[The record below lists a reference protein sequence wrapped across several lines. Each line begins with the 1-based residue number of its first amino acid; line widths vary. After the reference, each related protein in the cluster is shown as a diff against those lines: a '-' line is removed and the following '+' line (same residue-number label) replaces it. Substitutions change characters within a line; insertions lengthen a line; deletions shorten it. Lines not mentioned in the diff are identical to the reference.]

1 MPSGPLDAELVRRLP
16 KVSLHDHLDGSVRAG
31 TLIEL
36 AAASG
41 YQELPTTEPADLA
54 DWFRRGADR
63 GSLPLYLEGFRH
75 TIALLQDA
83 AALERVAFEY
93 AEDLAQDGVV
103 YAEVRFAPHF
113 HTAGGLGLDAV
124 LDAVLRGLRRGEA
137 EHGLT
142 VRVLVCAL
150 RNEPAEQS
158 HRLSELATAWMDRGV
173 CGFDLAGEESGHPA
187 KHHLQAFHRIQ
198 RANGS
203 ITVHAGEGFG
213 PESIWQ
219 ALQFCG
225 AHRIGH
231 GTRLAEDMTIH
242 EGRVLKL
249 GSLARYVLDHRIPLE
264 MCLSSNVH
272 TGTVPSLEEHPFPH
286 FLRAGFRVT
295 LNTDNRLMSGVTLT
309 DEYLLAH
316 RAFGL
321 TLTELERVTANAINA
336 AFHPYWERRRILHA
350 RIEPGFAA
358 ARAEALA
365 AGLDPGPPLG
375 SEDA

>member
-173 CGFDLAGEESGHPA
+173 CGFDLAGEESG
-187 KHHLQAFHRIQ
+187 
-198 RANGS
+198 
-203 ITVHAGEGFG
+203 
-213 PESIWQ
+213 
-219 ALQFCG
+219 
-225 AHRIGH
+225 
-231 GTRLAEDMTIH
+231 
-242 EGRVLKL
+242 
-249 GSLARYVLDHRIPLE
+249 
-264 MCLSSNVH
+264 
-272 TGTVPSLEEHPFPH
+272 
-286 FLRAGFRVT
+286 
-295 LNTDNRLMSGVTLT
+295 
-309 DEYLLAH
+309 
-316 RAFGL
+316 
-321 TLTELERVTANAINA
+321 
-336 AFHPYWERRRILHA
+336 
-350 RIEPGFAA
+350 
-358 ARAEALA
+358 
-365 AGLDPGPPLG
+365 
-375 SEDA
+375 